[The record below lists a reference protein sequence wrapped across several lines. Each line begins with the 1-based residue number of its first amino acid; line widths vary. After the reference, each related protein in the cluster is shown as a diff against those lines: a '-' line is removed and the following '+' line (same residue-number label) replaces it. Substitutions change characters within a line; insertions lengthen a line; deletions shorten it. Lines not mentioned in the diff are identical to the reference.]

1 MDAICRG
8 GGSVT
13 EPKVVVAHREQLW
26 WLLAEA
32 AQLEH
37 MIMCEYLYAEFSLR
51 DGSGDGLAAGQ
62 AEAVGRWRK
71 TLREIA
77 VQEMLHLAL
86 VSNLMTAIG
95 AAPVFGRPNFPQ
107 RSGYFPAG
115 VQLDLLP
122 FGEQALRHFLFLER
136 PEGIELDDAAGF
148 VPSGPTREPVQPA
161 EALPRGQEFATI
173 GHLYRGIADGLRG
186 LTASCGER
194 AVFVGSPR
202 AQATP
207 ELLGWPQLIAVTDLA
222 SALAAVEEIIEQGEG
237 CAGDWR
243 TAHYGRFLTMW
254 QDYHDL
260 RQRDPSFEPARPV
273 LPGYTRQPFG
283 IVAPQPVI
291 TDPLTRRVA
300 ELAAMAYELVL
311 QLLNRFFTH
320 TDETEQQ
327 LSVLTGAAIDMMAG
341 CCGGPAALT
350 TLPAGPPHDGRTAGF
365 SFEVYYVLGNMVPWR
380 EPAWAL
386 LHERS
391 AFLAQRCA
399 EAASTDGVP
408 DAVQAAHEVAATVA
422 AAIAAHVPAGLLPSG
437 ATVATGARQ

>member
-37 MIMCEYLYAEFSLR
+37 MIMCEYLYAEFSLK

-148 VPSGPTREPVQPA
+148 VPSGPTREPVEPT

-207 ELLGWPQLIAVTDLA
+207 ELLGWPQLIAVSDLA

-311 QLLNRFFTH
+311 QLLNRFSPTP
-320 TDETEQQ
+320 TRPN
-327 LSVLTGAAIDMMAG
+327 SS
-341 CCGGPAALT
+341 C
-350 TLPAGPPHDGRTAGF
+350 
-365 SFEVYYVLGNMVPWR
+365 
-380 EPAWAL
+380 
-386 LHERS
+386 RS
-391 AFLAQRCA
+391 
-399 EAASTDGVP
+399 
-408 DAVQAAHEVAATVA
+408 
-422 AAIAAHVPAGLLPSG
+422 
-437 ATVATGARQ
+437 

>member
-1 MDAICRG
+1 M
-8 GGSVT
+8 T
-13 EPKVVVAHREQLW
+13 EPRVVVAYREQLW

-37 MIMCEYLYAEFSLR
+37 MIMCQYLYAEFSLK
-51 DGSGDGLAAGQ
+51 DGSDGLTAGQ
-62 AEAVGRWRK
+62 AETIRRWRK
-71 TLREIA
+71 TLRGIA
-77 VQEMLHLAL
+77 VEEMLHLAL

-122 FGEQALRHFLFLER
+122 FGDRALRHFLFLER
-136 PEGIELDDAAGF
+136 PEGMDLQDAQGF
-148 VPSGPTREPVQPA
+148 VQVAPARAPVQRA

-173 GHLYRGIADGLRG
+173 GHLYRGIAEGLRG

-202 AQATP
+202 AQATG
-207 ELLGWPQLIAVTDLA
+207 ERLGWPQLIAVTDLA

-254 QDYHDL
+254 RDYHDL
-260 RQRDPSFEPARPV
+260 RQRDPAFEPARPV
-273 LPGYTRQPFG
+273 VPGYTRQPFG
-283 IVAPQPVI
+283 IAAPQPVI
-291 TDPLTRRVA
+291 TDPVTFTVA
-300 ELAAMAYELVL
+300 GLAAMAYELVL

-327 LSVLTGAAIDMMAG
+327 LSALIGAAIDMMAG
-341 CCGGPAALT
+341 VLRPLAAALT
-350 TLPAGPPHDGRTAGF
+350 ALPAGPPHDGSTAGF
-365 SFEVYYVLGNMVPWR
+365 SFEVSYVLGNTVPWR

-386 LHERS
+386 LHERA

-399 EAASTDGVP
+399 EAAGARGAP
-408 DAVQAAHEVAATVA
+408 PAVQQAHQRAAVIA
-422 AAIAAHVPAGLLPSG
+422 AALAAHVPAGLLPSPGG
-437 ATVATGARQ
+437 AALAAGARQ